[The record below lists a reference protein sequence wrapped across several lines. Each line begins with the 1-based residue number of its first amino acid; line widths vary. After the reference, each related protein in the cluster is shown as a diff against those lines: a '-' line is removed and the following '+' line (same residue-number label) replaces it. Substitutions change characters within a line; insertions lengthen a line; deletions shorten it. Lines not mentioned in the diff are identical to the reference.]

1 MFYEPA
7 KRNHGLPY
15 DPFKALTVRP
25 IGWVTAMSAT
35 GETNLS
41 PYSFFNQI
49 SDRPPMVAFSASVGK
64 DAQAFIEET
73 GEFVCSMA
81 TWDLR
86 EEMNQTSAPLPRG
99 MSEMAH
105 AGLAPAPSRLVRP
118 PRVAASPAALECK
131 HVRTVPLTPIDGGEA
146 TYFLIIGQVIGIH
159 IDDAFIKDGFIDT
172 AAMRPIMRTGYK
184 EYFVATPETKF
195 AMTRPEGGGDLRRVG
210 EAQAGGPGTRG

>member
-1 MFYEPA
+1 
-7 KRNHGLPY
+7 
-15 DPFKALTVRP
+15 
-25 IGWVTAMSAT
+25 
-35 GETNLS
+35 
-41 PYSFFNQI
+41 
-49 SDRPPMVAFSASVGK
+49 MVAFSASVGK
-64 DAQAFIEET
+64 DAQAFVEET

-99 MSEMAH
+99 TSEMAH

-131 HVRTVPLTPIDGGEA
+131 HVRTVPLRPIDGGEA

-159 IDDAFIKDGFIDT
+159 IDDAFIKGGFIDT

-195 AMTRPEGGGDLRRVG
+195 AMTRPEGGGDLRRVD
-210 EAQAGGPGTRG
+210 EAQAGGPGTKG

>member
-1 MFYEPA
+1 MFYETS

-25 IGWVTAMSAT
+25 IGWITAMSAK
-35 GETNLS
+35 GEINLS

-49 SDRPPMVAFSASVGK
+49 SDRPPMVAFSASAGK

-73 GEFVCSMA
+73 GEFVCSLA

-86 EEMNQTSAPLPRG
+86 DAMNETSAPLARG
-99 MSEMAH
+99 DSEMAH
-105 AGLAPAPSRLVRP
+105 AGLEPAPSRLVRP

-131 HVRTVPLTPIDGGEA
+131 HVRTVPLTPGDGGEA
-146 TYFLIIGQVIGIH
+146 SYFLIIGHVIGIYV
-159 IDDAFIKDGFIDT
+159 DDRFIADGFVDT

-195 AMTRPEGGGDLRRVG
+195 AVTRPAGGGDLRREG
-210 EAQAGGPGTRG
+210 